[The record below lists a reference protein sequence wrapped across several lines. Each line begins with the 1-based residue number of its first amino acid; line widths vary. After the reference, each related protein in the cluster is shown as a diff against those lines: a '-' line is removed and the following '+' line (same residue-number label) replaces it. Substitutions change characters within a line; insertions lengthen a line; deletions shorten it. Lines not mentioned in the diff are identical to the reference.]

1 MNDLQPL
8 PSALIAEK
16 STLSIVM
23 QRLAIIPQIRAD
35 GIDVECFYFPAN
47 KTIWTQLCAYRE
59 KFPDHEE
66 CDIAILIQDS
76 NLNSC
81 LNHMG
86 GASEIVDI
94 WGYAQGVSKL
104 SHWTELLREMKARR
118 IAKRISTDI
127 DSAED
132 SGEAMALAR
141 SAVEE
146 LNRTISG
153 KVRSVSMSAAT
164 RAFLDKM
171 ASDAKAGDIPG
182 VATGIYEIDSASGG
196 ARAGELWVIGGKPSS
211 GKSVLM
217 FQIAEHVAKT
227 NNRVAA
233 FSLEMMTSEIIARTI
248 SNAGWVDYTV
258 LTQPRL
264 ANKGQLEKIQVAAT
278 RLLSYPM
285 TIDDSAGQN
294 IDTISSECERIRDSH
309 GPLSLIVVDYI
320 QLIRGG
326 GQRGESREQEVARA
340 SGGLKQLAKSMK
352 CPVLIGCQ
360 LNEDGKTRESR
371 SIEQDADVMLFIADE
386 GIQVVKMRNG
396 KKDYT
401 MGLTLDG
408 THQQFSRK
416 S

>member
-1 MNDLQPL
+1 MTDIQPL

-16 STLSIVM
+16 STLSIAM

-35 GIDVECFYFPAN
+35 GVDVECFYFPAN
-47 KTIWTQLCAYRE
+47 KTIWTQLCDYRD

-66 CDIAILIQDS
+66 CDIAILVQS
-76 NLNSC
+76 ANLNGS

-86 GASEIVDI
+86 GASEIADI
-94 WGYAQGVSKL
+94 WGYSQGLGKL
-104 SHWTELLREMKARR
+104 SHWTELLREMKAMRL
-118 IAKRISTDI
+118 AKRISTDI

-132 SGEAMALAR
+132 SQDAIRIARDAM
-141 SAVEE
+141 EE
-146 LNRTISG
+146 LGRTISG
-153 KVRSVSMSAAT
+153 KVRSIPMSAAT

-171 ASDAKAGDIPG
+171 KEDAKAGDIPG
-182 VATGIYEIDSASGG
+182 VATGIYEVDSASGG

-217 FQIAEHVAKT
+217 FQIAEHVAKN
-227 NNRVAA
+227 NNRVSA

-248 SNAGWVDYTV
+248 ANVGRVDYTV

-264 ANKGQLEKIQVAAT
+264 ANKGQLEKIKGAAT
-278 RLLSYPM
+278 RLLTYPM

-294 IDTISSECERIRDSH
+294 IDTITAECERLRDSH
-309 GPLSLIVVDYI
+309 GQLGMIVVDYI

-340 SGGLKQLAKSMK
+340 SGGLKQLAKAMK

-360 LNEDGKTRESR
+360 LNEEGKTRESR

-386 GIQVVKMRNG
+386 GVQVVKMRNG

-401 MGLTLDG
+401 MKLTLDG
-408 THQQFSRK
+408 EHQRFSRP
-416 S
+416 